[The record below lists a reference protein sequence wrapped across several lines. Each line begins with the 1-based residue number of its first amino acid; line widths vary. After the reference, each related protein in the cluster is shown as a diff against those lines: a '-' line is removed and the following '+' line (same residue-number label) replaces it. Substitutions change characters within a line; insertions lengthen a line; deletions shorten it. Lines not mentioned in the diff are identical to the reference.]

1 MSVTRAMLTL
11 LVVTAIAYAARSFLP
26 SGATVTGSGAALALG
41 FLIVASMQVAHLADA
56 VRVPR
61 LTGYLL
67 CGLVFGPEMLRII
80 SEPMLEDLT
89 LIKGTAV
96 GLIALLAGLELN
108 FRRLRPK
115 MRAIGAISFSTIV
128 LTFLLLLPV
137 FYLIVSVV
145 PITAGYTVL
154 EKLAVAAVCAN
165 VMAAFSPSVVIGVIS
180 ETGARGPLSELSMSI
195 VVIADLAIVISFS
208 LTSMGA
214 RALFPAAQ
222 TMVGVQALFVHI
234 FGSIAV
240 GVVFGIVL
248 ALYVRRVRS
257 HTGLFVVAM
266 LFVAAEAGRVMHL
279 DPLLIGL
286 AAGLFLENVS
296 PVSGEE
302 VVKAIEVA
310 SVPTFAIFFAVI
322 GAELQIQ
329 AFLHV
334 APFAVGAALVRA
346 IGIYGGTRIAV
357 RAADLDRRVGALVP
371 HGLLSQAGVAIALA
385 ILILNDFQP
394 WGRVFG
400 TILLGSIVVN
410 QLIGPVL
417 FRFALAKAGE
427 ISETPHA
434 DLDPGPGVQDEPA

>member
-1 MSVTRAMLTL
+1 MSVTRAMLAL

-41 FLIVASMQVAHLADA
+41 FLIVASMQVGHVADA
-56 VRVPR
+56 VKLPR

-67 CGLVFGPEMLRII
+67 CGLLFGPEILDIVSR
-80 SEPMLEDLT
+80 PMLADLA

-96 GLIALLAGLELN
+96 GLIALLAGCELN

-115 MRAIGAISFSTIV
+115 MRAIGAISASTIV
-128 LTFLLLLPV
+128 LTFVLLLPI
-137 FYLIVSVV
+137 FYWIVSVV
-145 PITAGYTVL
+145 PITADYTTL

-195 VVIADLAIVISFS
+195 VVIADLAIVLSFS

-214 RALFPAAQ
+214 RSLFPSAQ
-222 TMVGVQALFVHI
+222 TTGGVQALLVHI
-234 FGSIAV
+234 FGSIAI
-240 GVVFGIVL
+240 GIVFGIVL

-257 HTGLFVVAM
+257 NTGLFVVAM

-286 AAGLFLENVS
+286 AAGLFLENIS
-296 PVSGEE
+296 PVSGED

-310 SVPTFAIFFAVI
+310 TLPTFAIFFAVI
-322 GAELQIQ
+322 GAELQLQ

-334 APFAVGAALVRA
+334 APFAVAAAFVRA
-346 IGIYGGTRIAV
+346 VGIYAGTWIAV
-357 RAADLDRRVGALVP
+357 RAGGLDRETGALVP

-385 ILILNDFQP
+385 ILILNDFEP

-400 TILLGSIVVN
+400 TVLLGSIVVN

-417 FRFALAKAGE
+417 FRYALSKAGE
-427 ISETPHA
+427 IGGDAEELRH
-434 DLDPGPGVQDEPA
+434 EPSVV